1 MLKLWNA
8 NIVCL
13 QETKLYFIDRG
24 IVHSLWGIHHVDWL
38 YLGSEGASGGILM
51 MWDRRVVARI
61 DSAMG
66 HFSISCKFRNVLDQR
81 DWDFSGVYG
90 PNINRERLTMW
101 EELAGVASW
110 WGVPWAVD
118 GDFNAIRNPSER
130 LGATHFTS
138 SMHAFSDFI
147 SSYGLRDIPMEG
159 GLFTWSNNREDVAM
173 SIIDRFLFL
182 DEWDDFFPTI
192 LQKRLPRI
200 LSDHFPIILECG
212 DFSRGWRPFRFENM
226 WLKAEG
232 LKERVKKWWDSCIFF
247 GTPSY
252 IMACKL
258 KALKL
263 DLKKWNEEVFGN
275 VGVKRNQPMSEL
287 IELDAV
293 AETQH
298 LTGEETNKRVLIVVD
313 LKRTSLLEEISWRQ
327 KSRAL
332 WLREGDKNT
341 KFFHRL
347 ANSNRW
353 YNSISSLSIDGVMTT
368 DSDAI
373 SECITNFYSH
383 LFKEEECDRPLL
395 DGLDFSMIP
404 EEDALWL
411 EHPFGEEEV
420 TDVVSGFNGDKAPSS
435 DGFSMGFF
443 QCCWDI
449 LRPEVMAIL
458 NYFHGLCS
466 FEKSLNATFV
476 SLIPKKMDA
485 LEVRD
490 FRPISPVGGTY
501 KILAQLLANRLKLVL
516 PKIISA
522 SQNAFV

>member
-1 MLKLWNA
+1 
-8 NIVCL
+8 
-13 QETKLYFIDRG
+13 
-24 IVHSLWGIHHVDWL
+24 
-38 YLGSEGASGGILM
+38 
-51 MWDRRVVARI
+51 
-61 DSAMG
+61 
-66 HFSISCKFRNVLDQR
+66 VLDQR
-81 DWDFSGVYG
+81 DWAFSGVYG

-110 WGVPWAVD
+110 WGVQWVVG
-118 GDFNAIRNPSER
+118 GDFNAIKFPSER

-159 GLFTWSNNREDVAM
+159 GLFTWSNNREDAGM
-173 SIIDRFLFL
+173 SRIDWVLFL
-182 DEWDDFFPTI
+182 DEWDDFFLTI

-212 DFSRGWRPFRFENM
+212 DFSRGRRPFRFENM
-226 WLKAEG
+226 WLKAEEF
-232 LKERVKKWWDSCIFF
+232 KERVKEWWDSCIFF
-247 GTPSY
+247 STPSY
-252 IMACKL
+252 IMAYKL
-258 KALKL
+258 KALKM

-275 VGVKRNQPMSEL
+275 VGVKRNQLMFEL

-293 AETQH
+293 AEIQH
-298 LTGEETNKRVLIVVD
+298 LTGEEINKRELIVAD
-313 LKRTSLLEEISWRQ
+313 LERTSLLEEISWRQ

-332 WLREGDKNT
+332 WLREGNKNT

-347 ANSNRW
+347 ANSNRR

-383 LFKEEECDRPLL
+383 LFEEEECDRPLL

-404 EEDALWL
+404 EKDALWL

-420 TDVVSGFNGDKAPSS
+420 TDVVSGFNGDKAPGS

-449 LRPEVMAIL
+449 LWPDVMAIL

-490 FRPISPVGGTY
+490 FRPISLVGGTY
-501 KILAQLLANRLKLVL
+501 KILAKLLANRLKMVL